1 MTNIKLYIKKTIYQR
16 LSKTTLIIEKLT
28 INEKKKP
35 IHNYEYMLG
44 IIMNILSCL
53 YSSWMEYINKSKLK
67 SIIMNVLSCL
77 YT

>member
-1 MTNIKLYIKKTIYQR
+1 
-16 LSKTTLIIEKLT
+16 
-28 INEKKKP
+28 
-35 IHNYEYMLG
+35 MLG